1 MEAKEL
7 SERLLAHYGIRVEPH
22 MAAYVL
28 RRLSDAGAAIGQIP
42 VIAGDARTGMPMR
55 TMIDPA
61 VLVGA
66 TPPPASAT

>member
-22 MAAYVL
+22 MAEYVL
-28 RRLSDAGAAIGQIP
+28 RRLNDAGAAIVQIP

-55 TMIDPA
+55 KLIDPA
-61 VLVGA
+61 ILVGP
-66 TPPPASAT
+66 TPASAT